1 MKLVVDEWGARHHTD
16 PSIDPSYLWAYFPTL
31 RDALVSGITLDTFN
45 RHADKIAMANAAE
58 LINNIHSSV
67 LAAGDWFTVTPVYH
81 VFDMYAAHQGNKSI
95 RAIVSAPSASRSSQY
110 PLTLSGS
117 CSLREKRAMLT
128 VVNPE
133 VENATPATPSSTPRR
148 FSLRRVII

>member
-1 MKLVVDEWGARHHTD
+1 
-16 PSIDPSYLWAYFPTL
+16 LWAYFPTL

-81 VFDMYAAHQGNKSI
+81 VFDI
-95 RAIVSAPSASRSSQY
+95 VCRASGKQVHTRHCFSTFRQPVVAVSAY
-110 PLTLSGS
+110 P
-117 CSLREKRAMLT
+117 
-128 VVNPE
+128 V
-133 VENATPATPSSTPRR
+133 
-148 FSLRRVII
+148 RVMFPP

>member
-95 RAIVSAPSASRSSQY
+95 RVIVAAPPANQSSQY
-110 PLTLSGS
+110 PLTLCGS